1 MFKLKGGKNTFQGLL
16 LLSVKNETFFQIVK
30 LLVGRVC
37 GSERD
42 GDPESIWENNRQT
55 RTLLELTFFV
65 LYFFAYY

>member
-42 GDPESIWENNRQT
+42 GDPESI
-55 RTLLELTFFV
+55 
-65 LYFFAYY
+65 